1 LPQLQE
7 IHNTIAEMMV
17 SKIFVRVLPNHVL
30 SPSIFSPVFDHPYG
44 DAACNKIM
52 ANGYVA
58 SKIFDSFPESALL
71 RIHRSVEQSRFDS
84 LKNVLDV
91 GGVTLD
97 GSSNRAL
104 ATTLKEVEKAD
115 AVVKSLIKSLATR

>member
-1 LPQLQE
+1 
-7 IHNTIAEMMV
+7 
-17 SKIFVRVLPNHVL
+17 
-30 SPSIFSPVFDHPYG
+30 
-44 DAACNKIM
+44 M

-71 RIHRSVEQSRFDS
+71 RIHQSVERARFDS

-91 GGVTLD
+91 GGVTLE

-104 ATTLKEVEKAD
+104 ANTLKKVEKTD
-115 AVVKSLIKSLATR
+115 AVVKSFVKSLATR